1 MKRCTQDHPPLVG
14 IGLPVYNGARYLK
27 AALESVLAQT
37 LTDFELVICDNA
49 STDGTG
55 EICRRFAARDGR
67 IRYYRNAGNIGADP
81 NFNLVFDLS
90 RGKYFKFFPHDD
102 VMEPDYL
109 AACVRALEENP
120 DAVVCQTQLRFIDQA
135 GQDLG
140 ICSSDLYRA
149 QSSRPSQRFA
159 EAILTPHN
167 CYDMMGVCRR
177 SLLDLATPL
186 QSFHGADR
194 TRVAELAVLGRF
206 LHLPR
211 PLLKVRDHPERYS
224 RADPSARNAW
234 HDPRLAGTRSVPT
247 WRLYRNYASFLRRPE
262 LQGGEQFVARA
273 AMLRWWF
280 VNWNAV
286 RIGVDVA
293 AAFAPGIGG
302 FAERVKQAFSPAPGI
317 DQVRKARRGQASS
330 SLAASGISEEH

>member
-1 MKRCTQDHPPLVG
+1 MRNHPPLVG
-14 IGLPVYNGARYLK
+14 IGLPVYNGARYLE
-27 AALESVLAQT
+27 AALDSIVAQS

-49 STDGTG
+49 STDGT
-55 EICRRFAARDGR
+55 EAICRRYAARDGR
-67 IRYYRNAGNIGADP
+67 IRYYRNAANIGGDP

-90 RGKYFKFFPHDD
+90 RGKYFKFVPHDD

-109 AACVRALEENP
+109 AACVDALDENP

-140 ICSSDLYRA
+140 ICSSNLYRG
-149 QSSRPSQRFA
+149 QSPRPSQRFTDA
-159 EAILTPHN
+159 VLTPHN

-177 SLLDLATPL
+177 SMLDRAAPM

-224 RADPSARNAW
+224 RADPSARSAW
-234 HDPRLAGTRSVPT
+234 HDPRLAGKRSVPT
-247 WRLYRNYASFLRRPE
+247 WRLYRNYTSLLRYPE
-262 LQGGEQFVARA
+262 LQGAERLTALTA
-273 AMLRWWF
+273 LARWWF

-286 RIGVDVA
+286 RIAVDVT

-302 FAERVKQAFSPAPGI
+302 LAERVKQAFSPAPGI
-317 DQVRKARRGQASS
+317 DQVRKARRSQGSA
-330 SLAASGISEEH
+330 SLAGSALPED